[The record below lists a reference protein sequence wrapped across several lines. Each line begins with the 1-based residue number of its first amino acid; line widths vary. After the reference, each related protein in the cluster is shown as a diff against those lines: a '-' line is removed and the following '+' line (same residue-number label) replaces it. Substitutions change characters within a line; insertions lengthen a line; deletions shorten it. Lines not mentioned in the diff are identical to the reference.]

1 MHSGR
6 SQKISEQAYAQQRML
21 NKDKRWAKCLP
32 WVFMM
37 HQVVERKQLESQI
50 SVSGLKGV
58 HNPSSDNIVNLAD
71 EFSFFQNIK
80 GTPKYWQKVRNELIA
95 KVEQLGP
102 FHLFWTLSCAEMRWP
117 ENFTAILQDMEISGK
132 INGPLNIDFGTD
144 EDLYEKED
152 NNITVNGIPL
162 WEFIDKLNLSK
173 AQMLKDE
180 WVLMVRTFD
189 ARVKSFI
196 KNVLM
201 AQSDVPIHHYTFR
214 VEMQQRG

>member
-1 MHSGR
+1 M
-6 SQKISEQAYAQQRML
+6 AQQR
-21 NKDKRWAKCLP
+21 
-32 WVFMM
+32 
-37 HQVVERKQLESQI
+37 VERAALESQLRI
-50 SVSGLKGV
+50 AGRKGKVQSTNGPKKKV
-58 HNPSSDNIVNLAD
+58 HLDDIYNV
-71 EFSFFQNIK
+71 FQNIR
-80 GTPKYWQKVRNELIA
+80 GSPKYWQKAKNELIA

-102 FHLFWTLSCAEMRWP
+102 FHLFWTLSCGEMRWP
-117 ENFTAILQDMEISGK
+117 EIFTSILQDMEISGK
-132 INGPLNIDFGTD
+132 IDGPLNIDFGTD

-162 WEFIDKLNLSK
+162 WEFIDKLNLNK
-173 AQMLKDE
+173 PQMLKDE